1 MVKIE
6 IRNTLITALT
16 LIGFSAPLMPCAHA
30 GEKPSEEVRV
40 GRYSYI
46 APVATAE
53 QSNPLNV
60 VVSLK
65 LPQQI
70 DNVGA
75 AIEFLLQ
82 RSGYR
87 LEKNVNQEA
96 TAMLY
101 DLNIPAVHRDL
112 GPITLENALQ
122 TLTGPEWD
130 LKINKLT
137 RKITFFARDYRSRP
151 DPYPGAH
158 ESDQQD
164 KGPVGM
170 LPAGA
175 LRESDVQANSNY

>member
-1 MVKIE
+1 MNKVE
-6 IRNTLITALT
+6 FRNTVTAALT
-16 LIGFSAPLMPCAHA
+16 LIGLSALSIQSAHA
-30 GEKPSEEVRV
+30 EEKPSEEVRV

-60 VVSLK
+60 VVNLK

-70 DNVGA
+70 ENVGT

-87 LEKNVNQEA
+87 LEKNVNKEA
-96 TAMLY
+96 TALLF
-101 DLNIPAVHRDL
+101 DLDIPAVHRDL

-130 LKINKLT
+130 LKVNKLT

-151 DPYPGAH
+151 EAYPGAH
-158 ESDQQD
+158 EGDRGE
-164 KGPVGM
+164 GPQ
-170 LPAGA
+170 GA
-175 LRESDVQANSNY
+175 LRGAVQANSNY